1 MITRIGVAAAMAIAA
16 SAVVLG
22 GQASAQNG
30 CSSNAPHWNWVC
42 VPAGSNVTLSYCLK
56 NKDEWGKPGECVA
69 RNDGNG
75 RYDLWISNY

>member
-30 CSSNAPHWNWVC
+30 CSSDAPHWNWVC
-42 VPAGSNVTLSYCLK
+42 VPRGSNATLSYCLK

-69 RNDGNG
+69 RNDNNG
-75 RYDLWISNY
+75 RYDLWIPNY